1 MGGSTV
7 AKPDDFPPTADIVAA
22 NAVKGPGVVVADV
35 GGKSFLFRSKALYGD
50 QDAEGKYLYL
60 KVTDTD
66 GNEMPITGWKSCP
79 VPYLLDESSG
89 VFQMFGALGY
99 YTDPVGKTGFM
110 PFTDPWFGEGP
121 TNVCQRI
128 AINGHTH
135 PSCVV
140 EEAADR
146 LYTVLPLGEVWQRN
160 RLGMATFTADDF
172 SEVYAWPNSED
183 RYCDVTFL
191 QRDISCQND
200 PTGADCVYCPAHFG
214 IAGTNAFGTL
224 PSNMGSL
231 MTVRPH
237 DLNAQD
243 NYFEMGRSIET
254 LIHEYFHMLQRSA
267 GMYPIGVKESTARA
281 PADLDHHRHRHAP
294 AKHTRGARLHPGSGH
309 PRTPGNHRPHRR

>member
-1 MGGSTV
+1 MKKIFGFLVVGSCLLTTPVVAEDPLVASMDYCLNDPERDEPGEWGGGANESSRTLRMPIVYWRRDMANTVEFEIGNTRTVELCEAKVIDEVLQESEMVCPWTDSGDADWLVFDVV
-7 AKPDDFPPTADIVAA
+7 AKPDDFPPTADIVA

-128 AINGHTH
+128 ASNGHTH
-135 PSCVV
+135 PSCVI
-140 EEAADR
+140 EEAA
-146 LYTVLPLGEVWQRN
+146 
-160 RLGMATFTADDF
+160 
-172 SEVYAWPNSED
+172 AW
-183 RYCDVTFL
+183 
-191 QRDISCQND
+191 
-200 PTGADCVYCPAHFG
+200 
-214 IAGTNAFGTL
+214 
-224 PSNMGSL
+224 
-231 MTVRPH
+231 
-237 DLNAQD
+237 
-243 NYFEMGRSIET
+243 
-254 LIHEYFHMLQRSA
+254 
-267 GMYPIGVKESTARA
+267 
-281 PADLDHHRHRHAP
+281 RHRTVQSS
-294 AKHTRGARLHPGSGH
+294 KQCRW
-309 PRTPGNHRPHRR
+309 PRAS